1 MRPTPDPGNMQ
12 IDSALDFTSLEREIL
27 RSHENRLPLMS
38 FCLELS
44 GKYLLWD
51 MVMSPIQLQPE

>member
-51 MVMSPIQLQPE
+51 MVMSPI